1 MPSFDDMAAKD
12 DYIHSEEFNVSSNN
26 TATVSIREEG
36 ENTATVAMEVHAKR
50 NYDRNIDRT
59 DDEGY
64 NTHDASIDVKSLG
77 RQKTKSPSLHLL
89 SIVSD
94 ALQQAP
100 PTRKKKFPSISED
113 DCDGDG
119 DGDGDGEYSCSNS
132 DHSSEDL
139 LDEEDPI
146 LSMIRNNNSNN
157 RKQPDNPTNLDIST
171 ITSVH
176 IPKISSKRFMEDLD
190 RRLQT
195 PENQDKTVGNIQQ
208 QETNQPQ
215 PKIIEGFFNRIFR
228 RGHNNDTIAKVP
240 ISSAP
245 LTRKKAPK
253 PALAKEVEEKFEI
266 TTSASVMDDEDLEQL
281 EQLIGGSSPK
291 TLKIL
296 TENGNYLFI
305 GFTLFL
311 AVFVYFYT
319 RKDMEDDVT

>member
-12 DYIHSEEFNVSSNN
+12 DYIHSEEFNVRSNN

-36 ENTATVAMEVHAKR
+36 GNTATVAMGVYAKR

-64 NTHDASIDVKSLG
+64 KTHDASIDVKSLS

-100 PTRKKKFPSISED
+100 PTKKTIFPSISED
-113 DCDGDG
+113 DC

-157 RKQPDNPTNLDIST
+157 RKQPDNPANLDIST
-171 ITSVH
+171 ITSVQ
-176 IPKISSKRFMEDLD
+176 IAKKSSNRFMEDLD

-195 PENQDKTVGNIQQ
+195 LENPENQDKTVGNIQQ
-208 QETNQPQ
+208 QEINQPQ
-215 PKIIEGFFNRIFR
+215 PKNIEGFFNRIFR

-245 LTRKKAPK
+245 LTREKVPK
-253 PALAKEVEEKFEI
+253 PTLAKEIEEKFEI

-319 RKDMEDDVT
+319 RKDMEDDVA